1 MAADGLFGRRVAAS
15 VMGILGCIVLPLGL
29 VSAWAAGVLTDTNRY
44 VATVAPLA
52 GNRAVEHAVEHRLEG
67 FAVASISPDRAGQP
81 LPKVL
86 RAAAVE
92 AIHEAV
98 VGVVEGPVFPPAWEV
113 ANRAAH
119 RELVSVLRGR
129 DEGVVRSNGQVTVG
143 LGPVLKAALTT
154 LEKKGVLRR
163 DAVPDVQ
170 INVSLMNVSD
180 LRRAQRVYA
189 VLGPA
194 GFWLPVIWLIL
205 AVAAMVVA
213 PNRHRALAWLS
224 VGAMVGVALLW
235 LASRFVRH
243 RALASIAEKDDVVV
257 ARAVW
262 DAVVS
267 SLNLAI
273 WTVLIVAVV
282 VFLVNW
288 VMGRVWPA
296 GRRGKAPRVFRV

>member
-15 VMGILGCIVLPLGL
+15 VIGILACIVLPLGL
-29 VSAWAAGVLTDTNRY
+29 VSAWAAGVLIDTNRY

-52 GNRAVEHAVEHRLEG
+52 GDRAVKQAVEHRLED
-67 FAVASISPDRAGQP
+67 FAVASIDRDRTGQP
-81 LPKVL
+81 LPKLL

-98 VGVVEGPVFPPAWEV
+98 VGVVEGPAFPPAWRV

-129 DEGVVRSNGQVTVG
+129 DEGVVRSDGQVTVG

-154 LEKKGVLRR
+154 LEKKGLLRR
-163 DAVPDVQ
+163 DAAADVQ

-180 LRRAQRVYA
+180 LRRAQRVYS

-194 GFWLPVIWLIL
+194 GFWLPVIWLLL
-205 AVAAMVVA
+205 AMATMVVA
-213 PNRHRALAWLS
+213 PNRGRTLAWLA
-224 VGAMVGVALLW
+224 VGAIVGVALLW
-235 LASRFVRH
+235 LAGRFVRH
-243 RALASIAEKDDVVV
+243 RALASIAEKDDAVV

-262 DAVVS
+262 DAVVA

-273 WTVLIVAVV
+273 WTVLIVALVV
-282 VFLVNW
+282 LLVNW
-288 VMGRVWPA
+288 VTGRVWRA
-296 GRRGKAPRVFRV
+296 SWRG